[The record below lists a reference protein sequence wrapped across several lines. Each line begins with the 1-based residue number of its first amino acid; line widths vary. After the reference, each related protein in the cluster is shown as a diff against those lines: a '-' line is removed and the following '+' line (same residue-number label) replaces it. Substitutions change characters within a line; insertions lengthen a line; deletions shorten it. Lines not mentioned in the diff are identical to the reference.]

1 MHALPGWGQRIPDPS
16 ASRMHL
22 SGSMCF
28 FHPARSPEASSGPG
42 HLLGGPSDLW
52 ASSQH
57 GDCEM
62 PCGGCPWGCPAGRQ
76 CHAGSER
83 GPQTPA
89 VPPGLNSGCLC
100 PPPPSSSFFPALFL
114 GRSRPGNAED
124 SLPGGLCWSAA
135 APPCPVRFGGHE
147 QSRATAHMP

>member
-1 MHALPGWGQRIPDPS
+1 MPFHGWGAGGQRIPDPS

-28 FHPARSPEASSGPG
+28 FQPARSPEASTGPG
-42 HLLGGPSDLW
+42 HLLGGHSGLW
-52 ASSQH
+52 TSSQH

-62 PCGGCPWGCPAGRQ
+62 PCGGCSLSPPCPWGCPAGRQ

-89 VPPGLNSGCLC
+89 VPPGLNSGCLG
-100 PPPPSSSFFPALFL
+100 PPPPSSSFFPCSVL
-114 GRSRPGNAED
+114 GPFSARKCRGFSSRWAVLEC
-124 SLPGGLCWSAA
+124 SST
-135 APPCPVRFGGHE
+135 
-147 QSRATAHMP
+147 SMPSQVWGS